1 MENNP
6 ELDIS
11 LKIGESVLREGI
23 KKFTDEVARLWITL
37 ANFFAR
43 SGLIEKARDVF
54 EEAIS
59 SVSTVRDLTFIF
71 SAY

>member
-43 SGLIEKARDVF
+43 SGLI
-54 EEAIS
+54 
-59 SVSTVRDLTFIF
+59 
-71 SAY
+71 